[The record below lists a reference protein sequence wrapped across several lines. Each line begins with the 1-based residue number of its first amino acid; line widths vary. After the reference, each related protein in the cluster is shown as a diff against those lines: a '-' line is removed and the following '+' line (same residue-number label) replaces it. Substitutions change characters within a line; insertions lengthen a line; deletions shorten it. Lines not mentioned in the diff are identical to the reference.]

1 MSKYEKESMEEA
13 ERARARYFRR
23 QREKAS
29 ESEMKR
35 RAKEE
40 EKTQKDFDPN
50 GLYQDGSTVS
60 HNDSALYHVELNNKV
75 ILIKKPQVDH
85 MQGGYVIK
93 SVVNEDYQTQQQ

>member
-1 MSKYEKESMEEA
+1 MSKEEKESMEEA

-40 EKTQKDFDPN
+40 EKTQKDVDPN
-50 GLYQDGSTVS
+50 GLYQDGSTVA